1 MGYRRPRRQCVRCPH
16 DCRQSGTTLGPRER
30 NQGGAGMR
38 DEGLRPRARRRAEAA
53 VLPLVG
59 VAVALAA
66 FEVAPR
72 IGLLPRST
80 FPPMSEI
87 VASFVDLVR
96 SGDLWPPM
104 RATLGS
110 WAQAMAIATVIGVPL
125 GLAIGA
131 SRFGMLLT
139 RLTVDF
145 LRPIP
150 SVALIP
156 ILVLVYGTS
165 PSLKVALAVFG
176 ATFPLLF
183 QAMYGVADV
192 DPVAKDTARS
202 FRMGWWTRLG
212 RVVLPSCAPY
222 LATGL
227 RISASIALI
236 LVVTGEYVVGLPG
249 LGREVLV
256 TQSSAA
262 YDQMYA
268 LILAAGLLGVAV
280 NLAFEA
286 VERRV
291 LFWHPSQQLAE
302 GAA

>member
-1 MGYRRPRRQCVRCPH
+1 
-16 DCRQSGTTLGPRER
+16 
-30 NQGGAGMR
+30 MR
-38 DEGLRPRARRRAEAA
+38 HEGLRPRARQRAEAA

-59 VAVALAA
+59 IAVALAA

-80 FPPMSEI
+80 FPPVSEI
-87 VASFVDLVR
+87 VASFVDLVG
-96 SGDLWPPM
+96 SGDLWPPVRDTLDSWARAM
-104 RATLGS
+104 VIATL
-110 WAQAMAIATVIGVPL
+110 IGVPL

-131 SRFGMLLT
+131 SRLGMLLT

-202 FRMGWWTRLG
+202 FGMGSWTRLVQ
-212 RVVLPSCAPY
+212 VVLPSCAPY

-262 YDQMYA
+262 YDRMYA
-268 LILAAGLLGVAV
+268 LIMAAGLLGVAV
-280 NLAFEA
+280 NLAFQT

-291 LFWHPSQQLAE
+291 LFWHPSQRPAE